1 MMKTWQVLLCWG
13 IFLFPTIVLGYIST
27 SLSQQSLRST
37 FHHIAKNHRSSSTT
51 SLAASTSSSERGSKI
66 VPPTSTSSSSPDNN
80 VVSEKITYKRFM
92 QVELWRRPELE
103 SIYPVLCAIELACR
117 DINRLMRRVSTDSL
131 DGLQGSSNIQGE
143 DQKKL
148 DVISNRIMKQ
158 TLCCSGKV
166 SMVASEEE
174 DEPTLCSLVTD
185 STAFTGEYAAVFDPL
200 DGSSNIDSGLPTGT
214 IFGVHRDPKFGQLDP
229 TSTIKQRGRQLVA
242 AGYCL
247 YSASCHLVITMKS
260 GLHMFTLDDAT
271 GEFYLTRS
279 NIRMPRSG
287 NIYSFNDVHDKDWE
301 PGIRSFYSDLKAKR
315 LTGLSKEDNEA
326 KKPTGNQSLLYN
338 HVLSHSLVRLM
349 THIHSYIS

>member
-1 MMKTWQVLLCWG
+1 M
-13 IFLFPTIVLGYIST
+13 
-27 SLSQQSLRST
+27 
-37 FHHIAKNHRSSSTT
+37 
-51 SLAASTSSSERGSKI
+51 
-66 VPPTSTSSSSPDNN
+66 PPTSTSPTSPDNT
-80 VVSEKITYKRFM
+80 VATEKITYKRFM

-185 STAFTGEYAAVFDPL
+185 SNAFTGEYAAVFDPL

-214 IFGVHRDPKFGQLDP
+214 IFGVHRDPKFGPLDP
-229 TSTIKQRGRQLVA
+229 SATIKQRGRQLVA

-287 NIYSFNDVHDKDWE
+287 DIYSFNDVHDKDWE
-301 PGIRSFYSDLKAKR
+301 PGIRAFYADLKGKR

-326 KKPTGNQSLLYN
+326 KKPTGNYMPSVTHPPISYVTHPLISYY
-338 HVLSHSLVRLM
+338 LSHTPLTMRR
-349 THIHSYIS
+349 

>member
-1 MMKTWQVLLCWG
+1 MTMTWQVLLCWA
-13 IFLFPTIVLGYIST
+13 LFPTIIRGYIST
-27 SLSQQSLRST
+27 SLLQQSLRNT
-37 FHHIAKNHRSSSTT
+37 LHHHHIAKSNRCSSTT
-51 SLAASTSSSERGSKI
+51 STLAASTSSSSSERGSKI
-66 VPPTSTSSSSPDNN
+66 VPPTSTSPSSSDNAIA
-80 VVSEKITYKRFM
+80 SEKITYKRFM

-185 STAFTGEYAAVFDPL
+185 SIAFTGEYAAVFDPL

-229 TSTIKQRGRQLVA
+229 TTTIKQRGRQLVA

-287 NIYSFNDVHDKDWE
+287 DIYSFNDVHDKDWE

-315 LTGLSKEDNEA
+315 LTGLSKEANEA
-326 KKPTGNQSLLYN
+326 KKPTGKK
-338 HVLSHSLVRLM
+338 
-349 THIHSYIS
+349 TSYDNIQ